1 MTTTQRQI
9 LAPKRNRLARTAR
22 ALCATV
28 LLAVSALAGA
38 STLLRVSVDELT
50 QRAEFVFEGE
60 VVSVQAQRSGARGMI
75 STFVTFNVI
84 DTIKGSASAESING
98 NASTNSFASI
108 ELKFLGGNLEGER
121 LEVNGSRIPE
131 LGERG
136 VYFVESLTQDLIN
149 PLLGWSQGQYL
160 IQTEDGVEQVTSVN
174 ARPIVSVAA
183 PRSAAAAASGP
194 ATARSA
200 ARLRVA
206 AEPTVAEGLNAGVR
220 GSDEGLSPRAFK
232 QQIRALLP

>member
-84 DTIKGSASAESING
+84 DTIKGSASVE
-98 NASTNSFASI
+98 SI

-183 PRSAAAAASGP
+183 PRSAAAAAPGP

-206 AEPTVAEGLNAGVR
+206 AEPTVAEGLNAGIK

>member
-1 MTTTQRQI
+1 MTTTRRQI

-28 LLAVSALAGA
+28 LLAVNALAGA

-84 DTIKGSASAESING
+84 DTIKGSASVE
-98 NASTNSFASI
+98 SI

>member
-84 DTIKGSASAESING
+84 DTIKGSASVE
-98 NASTNSFASI
+98 SI

-131 LGERG
+131 LGESG

-160 IQTEDGVEQVTSVN
+160 IQTEDGVEQVTSVD

>member
-9 LAPKRNRLARTAR
+9 LAPKRNRIARTAR

-84 DTIKGSASAESING
+84 DTIKGSARVE
-98 NASTNSFASI
+98 SI

-232 QQIRALLP
+232 KQIRALLP

>member
-1 MTTTQRQI
+1 
-9 LAPKRNRLARTAR
+9 
-22 ALCATV
+22 

-84 DTIKGSASAESING
+84 DTIKGSARVE
-98 NASTNSFASI
+98 SI

-183 PRSAAAAASGP
+183 PRSAAAAAPGP

>member
-9 LAPKRNRLARTAR
+9 LAPKRNRIARTAR

-84 DTIKGSASAESING
+84 DTIKGSASVE
-98 NASTNSFASI
+98 SI

-183 PRSAAAAASGP
+183 PRSAAAAASGT

-206 AEPTVAEGLNAGVR
+206 AEPTVAEGLNAGVI

>member
-1 MTTTQRQI
+1 
-9 LAPKRNRLARTAR
+9 
-22 ALCATV
+22 

-60 VVSVQAQRSGARGMI
+60 VVSVQAQRNGARGMI

-84 DTIKGSASAESING
+84 DTIKGSASVE
-98 NASTNSFASI
+98 SI

-183 PRSAAAAASGP
+183 PRSAAAAAPGP
-194 ATARSA
+194 ATAHSA

>member
-9 LAPKRNRLARTAR
+9 LAPNRNRLARTAR

-84 DTIKGSASAESING
+84 DTIKGSASVE
-98 NASTNSFASI
+98 SI
-108 ELKFLGGNLEGER
+108 ELKFLCGNLEGER

-232 QQIRALLP
+232 KQIRALLP

>member
-1 MTTTQRQI
+1 
-9 LAPKRNRLARTAR
+9 
-22 ALCATV
+22 

-60 VVSVQAQRSGARGMI
+60 VVNVQAQRSGARGMI

-84 DTIKGSASAESING
+84 DTIKGSASVE
-98 NASTNSFASI
+98 SI
-108 ELKFLGGNLEGER
+108 ELKFLGGNLEGAR

-183 PRSAAAAASGP
+183 PRSAAAAAPGP

>member
-84 DTIKGSASAESING
+84 DTIKGSARVE
-98 NASTNSFASI
+98 SI

-183 PRSAAAAASGP
+183 PRSAAAAAPGP

-232 QQIRALLP
+232 QKIRALLP

>member
-1 MTTTQRQI
+1 M
-9 LAPKRNRLARTAR
+9 ARF
-22 ALCATV
+22 LCATT
-28 LLAVSALAGA
+28 LLAVSALASA

-50 QRAEFVFEGE
+50 QRAEFVFEGQ

-84 DTIKGSASAESING
+84 DTIKGSAGAESING
-98 NASTNSFASI
+98 SESNSSIESI

-183 PRSAAAAASGP
+183 PSSAAAATSGP

-206 AEPTVAEGLNAGVR
+206 AEPTVAEGMNAGVK
-220 GSDEGLSPRAFK
+220 GSDEGLSPQAFK
-232 QQIRALLP
+232 QQIQAFLP

>member
-84 DTIKGSASAESING
+84 DTIKGSASVE
-98 NASTNSFASI
+98 SI

-183 PRSAAAAASGP
+183 PRSAAAAASGT

>member
-84 DTIKGSASAESING
+84 DTIKGSASVE
-98 NASTNSFASI
+98 SI

-183 PRSAAAAASGP
+183 PSAATAEASGP
-194 ATARSA
+194 TTARSA

-206 AEPTVAEGLNAGVR
+206 AEPTVAEGLNAGIR

>member
-84 DTIKGSASAESING
+84 DTIKGSASVE
-98 NASTNSFASI
+98 SI

-206 AEPTVAEGLNAGVR
+206 AEPTVAEGLNAGVI

>member
-84 DTIKGSASAESING
+84 DTIKGSASVE
-98 NASTNSFASI
+98 SI

-183 PRSAAAAASGP
+183 PRSAAAAASGT

-232 QQIRALLP
+232 KQIRALLP

>member
-60 VVSVQAQRSGARGMI
+60 VVSVQAQRSGARGLI
-75 STFVTFNVI
+75 STFLTLNVI
-84 DTIKGSASAESING
+84 DTIKGSARVE
-98 NASTNSFASI
+98 SI

-183 PRSAAAAASGP
+183 PRSAAAAAPGP

>member
-1 MTTTQRQI
+1 MCIRD
-9 LAPKRNRLARTAR
+9 
-22 ALCATV
+22 
-28 LLAVSALAGA
+28 S
-38 STLLRVSVDELT
+38 
-50 QRAEFVFEGE
+50 
-60 VVSVQAQRSGARGMI
+60 
-75 STFVTFNVI
+75 
-84 DTIKGSASAESING
+84 KGSASVE
-98 NASTNSFASI
+98 SI

>member
-84 DTIKGSASAESING
+84 DTIKGSASVE
-98 NASTNSFASI
+98 SI

-183 PRSAAAAASGP
+183 PRSAAAAAPGP

-232 QQIRALLP
+232 KQIRALLP

>member
-60 VVSVQAQRSGARGMI
+60 VVSLQAQRSGARGMI

-84 DTIKGSASAESING
+84 DTIKGSASVE
-98 NASTNSFASI
+98 SI

>member
-1 MTTTQRQI
+1 
-9 LAPKRNRLARTAR
+9 
-22 ALCATV
+22 

-84 DTIKGSASAESING
+84 DTIKGSARVE
-98 NASTNSFASI
+98 SI

>member
-1 MTTTQRQI
+1 MTTLRYQI
-9 LAPKRNRLARTAR
+9 SAPKRSLSARTAR

-84 DTIKGSASAESING
+84 DTIKGSASVE
-98 NASTNSFASI
+98 SI

-174 ARPIVSVAA
+174 ARPIVSVAT
-183 PRSAAAAASGP
+183 PSAATAEASGP
-194 ATARSA
+194 TTARSA

-206 AEPTVAEGLNAGVR
+206 AEPTVAEGLNAGIR

>member
-28 LLAVSALAGA
+28 LLAVSTLAGA

-60 VVSVQAQRSGARGMI
+60 VFSVQAQRSGARGMI

-84 DTIKGSASAESING
+84 DTIKGSASVE
-98 NASTNSFASI
+98 SI

-206 AEPTVAEGLNAGVR
+206 AEPTVAEGLNAGVI

>member
-1 MTTTQRQI
+1 
-9 LAPKRNRLARTAR
+9 
-22 ALCATV
+22 

-84 DTIKGSASAESING
+84 DTIKGSASVE
-98 NASTNSFASI
+98 SI
-108 ELKFLGGNLEGER
+108 ELKFLGGNLEGAR

>member
-9 LAPKRNRLARTAR
+9 LAPKRNSLARTAR

-84 DTIKGSASAESING
+84 DTIKGSARVE
-98 NASTNSFASI
+98 SI

>member
-84 DTIKGSASAESING
+84 DTIKGSASVE
-98 NASTNSFASI
+98 SI

-160 IQTEDGVEQVTSVN
+160 IQPEDGVEQVPSVN

-183 PRSAAAAASGP
+183 PRSAAAAAPGP

>member
-28 LLAVSALAGA
+28 LLAVSALTGA

-75 STFVTFNVI
+75 CTFVTFNVI
-84 DTIKGSASAESING
+84 DTIKGSASVE
-98 NASTNSFASI
+98 SI

>member
-1 MTTTQRQI
+1 
-9 LAPKRNRLARTAR
+9 
-22 ALCATV
+22 

-84 DTIKGSASAESING
+84 DTIKGSASVE
-98 NASTNSFASI
+98 SI

-183 PRSAAAAASGP
+183 PRSAAAAAPGP

-206 AEPTVAEGLNAGVR
+206 AEPTVAEGLNAGVI

>member
-9 LAPKRNRLARTAR
+9 LAPNRNRLARTAR
-22 ALCATV
+22 ALCATF

-84 DTIKGSASAESING
+84 DTIKGSASVE
-98 NASTNSFASI
+98 SI

-232 QQIRALLP
+232 KQIRALLP

>member
-84 DTIKGSASAESING
+84 DTIKGSARVE
-98 NASTNSFASI
+98 SI

>member
-1 MTTTQRQI
+1 
-9 LAPKRNRLARTAR
+9 
-22 ALCATV
+22 

-60 VVSVQAQRSGARGMI
+60 VVNVQAQRSGARGMI

-84 DTIKGSASAESING
+84 DTIKGSASVE
-98 NASTNSFASI
+98 SI

>member
-1 MTTTQRQI
+1 
-9 LAPKRNRLARTAR
+9 
-22 ALCATV
+22 

-84 DTIKGSASAESING
+84 DTIKGSASVE
-98 NASTNSFASI
+98 SI

-183 PRSAAAAASGP
+183 PRSAAAAAPGP

-206 AEPTVAEGLNAGVR
+206 AEPTVAEGLNAGIR

-232 QQIRALLP
+232 QKIRALLP

>member
-9 LAPKRNRLARTAR
+9 LAPKRNRIARTAR

-84 DTIKGSASAESING
+84 DTIKGSASVE
-98 NASTNSFASI
+98 SI

-200 ARLRVA
+200 AQLRVA

-232 QQIRALLP
+232 KQIRALLP

>member
-9 LAPKRNRLARTAR
+9 LVPKRNRLARTAR

-84 DTIKGSASAESING
+84 DTIKGSASVE
-98 NASTNSFASI
+98 SI
-108 ELKFLGGNLEGER
+108 ELKYLGGNLEGER

-232 QQIRALLP
+232 KQIRALLP

>member
-60 VVSVQAQRSGARGMI
+60 VVSVQAQRNGARGMI

-84 DTIKGSASAESING
+84 DTIKGSASVE
-98 NASTNSFASI
+98 SI

-183 PRSAAAAASGP
+183 PRSAAAAAPGP

>member
-1 MTTTQRQI
+1 MTTLRYQTS
-9 LAPKRNRLARTAR
+9 APKRSLSARTVR
-22 ALCATV
+22 GLCATV

-84 DTIKGSASAESING
+84 DTIKGSASVE
-98 NASTNSFASI
+98 SI
-108 ELKFLGGNLEGER
+108 ELKYLGGNLEGER

-160 IQTEDGVEQVTSVN
+160 IQTEGGVEQVTSVN

-183 PRSAAAAASGP
+183 PSSAAAAASGP

-206 AEPTVAEGLNAGVR
+206 AEPTVAEGLNAGIK

>member
-84 DTIKGSASAESING
+84 DTIKGSASVE
-98 NASTNSFASI
+98 SI

-160 IQTEDGVEQVTSVN
+160 IQTEGGVEQVTSIN
-174 ARPIVSVAA
+174 ARPIVSVAK
-183 PRSAAAAASGP
+183 PSSAAAAASGP
-194 ATARSA
+194 TPARSA

-206 AEPTVAEGLNAGVR
+206 AEPTVAEVLNAGIR

-232 QQIRALLP
+232 QKIRALLP

>member
-1 MTTTQRQI
+1 
-9 LAPKRNRLARTAR
+9 
-22 ALCATV
+22 

-84 DTIKGSASAESING
+84 DTIKGSASVE
-98 NASTNSFASI
+98 SI

-183 PRSAAAAASGP
+183 PRSAAAAAPGP

>member
-9 LAPKRNRLARTAR
+9 LAPKRNRLARTTR

-84 DTIKGSASAESING
+84 DTIKGSASVE
-98 NASTNSFASI
+98 SI

>member
-1 MTTTQRQI
+1 MTTLRYQTS
-9 LAPKRNRLARTAR
+9 APKRSLSARTVR
-22 ALCATV
+22 GLYATV

-84 DTIKGSASAESING
+84 DSIKGSASAESING
-98 NASTNSFASI
+98 IASTNSIESI

-160 IQTEDGVEQVTSVN
+160 IQTEGGVEQVTSIN
-174 ARPIVSVAA
+174 ARPIVSVAT
-183 PRSAAAAASGP
+183 PSSAVAAASGP

-206 AEPTVAEGLNAGVR
+206 AEPTVAEGLNAGIK

-232 QQIRALLP
+232 QKIRALLP